1 MSVVTT
7 TPSDLLRIS
16 DMSAVQLDA
25 VLELA
30 DDMRDGPGWWSETRP
45 SGTVACLFDDVSTR
59 ARASF
64 QDAVH
69 RLGMRPAILPLSDT
83 ARAISGDADAIVVG
97 APAQAVVEEIARAAT
112 VPVVN
117 ASTDAHDP
125 CRALADLL
133 TIRRHFGYLDG
144 VRIAYVGAAGNVAH
158 SLMEAGAL
166 AGMHVAVA
174 TPPGRAPDHDVIIG
188 ALELAAEHGGSV
200 RIGHDPRAAVD
211 LADVVFTGE
220 EVSAEVTDGPRSLV
234 SEQEANRLPI
244 AQALLHLLVT
254 GRWER

>member
-1 MSVVTT
+1 
-7 TPSDLLRIS
+7 
-16 DMSAVQLDA
+16 MSAAQLDA

-45 SGTVACLFDDVSTR
+45 SGTVACLFDDVSTP

-69 RLGMRPAILPLSDT
+69 RLGMRPTILPLSDT

-144 VRIAYVGAAGNVAH
+144 VRLAYVGAGEQRRPLADGGRRAGRDARGRRDAPRARAGPRRDH
-158 SLMEAGAL
+158 RLAGAGRPARRFCPDRSRPARRGRPRRRRLHGRGGVRRGDRRTAL
-166 AGMHVAVA
+166 A
-174 TPPGRAPDHDVIIG
+174 
-188 ALELAAEHGGSV
+188 
-200 RIGHDPRAAVD
+200 
-211 LADVVFTGE
+211 
-220 EVSAEVTDGPRSLV
+220 V
-234 SEQEANRLPI
+234 SEQEANRLPV